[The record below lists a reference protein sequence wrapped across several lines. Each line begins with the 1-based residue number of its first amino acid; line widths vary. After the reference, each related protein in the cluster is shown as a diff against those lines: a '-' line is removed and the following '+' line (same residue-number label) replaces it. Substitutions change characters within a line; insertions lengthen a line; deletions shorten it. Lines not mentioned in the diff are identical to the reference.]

1 VFYVLQ
7 AAWMLIFVV
16 SRTSVPCMMLATT
29 AVLGATL
36 YAVVLRAL
44 GSWLAGL
51 AAAVLLVCVPLV
63 QSFSGVLMADMLVAL
78 LSFWAVLMWARYMDA
93 PSWRLA
99 AAFALFS
106 AATILTKGNGFAL
119 ALVPP
124 VAIVVCRR
132 WDLMK
137 RVSLLARPF

>member
-1 VFYVLQ
+1 
-7 AAWMLIFVV
+7 VV
-16 SRTSVPCMMLATT
+16 T
-29 AVLGATL
+29 
-36 YAVVLRAL
+36 RAL

-51 AAAVLLVCVPLV
+51 AAGVLLVCVPLV

-78 LSFWAVLMWARYMDA
+78 LSIWAVLTWARYMET

-99 AAFALFS
+99 VVFAFFS

-124 VAIVVCRR
+124 VAIVMCRR

-137 RVSLLARPF
+137 RPSLYGLAILILVASAPW

>member
-1 VFYVLQ
+1 
-7 AAWMLIFVV
+7 MLIFVV

-36 YAVVLRAL
+36 YTVVLRAL

-119 ALVPP
+119 ALVLP